1 MRLAIDGVERARDEA
16 KSNLTRIYW
25 MSVKMQNNHH
35 KFKEEE
41 LNKATVMEN
50 ALAELVQHYDDMIDL
65 EKNILSE
72 FSEVKQK
79 LSKVENI
86 GMNCLKEEMD
96 IDGLYDKMNLCL
108 TEGQICMSRQ
118 KKILQDANA
127 LEQSLKNRGNSGGFR
142 SWWLNLVRKV
152 RGVPVENDR

>member
-1 MRLAIDGVERARDEA
+1 
-16 KSNLTRIYW
+16 
-25 MSVKMQNNHH
+25 
-35 KFKEEE
+35 
-41 LNKATVMEN
+41 MEN